1 MSRSRGQSCKG
12 ALRVVA
18 AFVLGGGCKVNI
30 YRQVHHA
37 PAGGQE
43 GKLASEDSQTNTW
56 GHPQNKQQSF
66 TSRSSRE
73 LSAAA
78 TGSSSSSRSTGPDRG
93 RFWRSQA
100 AQTRL
105 VAAAG
110 RPPSPSAG
118 HITHRHI
125 HRHIRRDAGH
135 LRGVAGAASRA
146 EGGSREHLGVQGATD
161 ADRRRRFRGLASA
174 GALWAPRHSYR
185 TRTRSSQRRGDAAAA
200 AAAVAAI
207 SVQSQSQF
215 QLLQL

>member
-1 MSRSRGQSCKG
+1 MSGTRLPSTRLYQ
-12 ALRVVA
+12 LR
-18 AFVLGGGCKVNI
+18 
-30 YRQVHHA
+30 
-37 PAGGQE
+37 
-43 GKLASEDSQTNTW
+43 
-56 GHPQNKQQSF
+56 GHPEQQSF

-73 LSAAA
+73 VSAAA

-125 HRHIRRDAGH
+125 HRHIHRDAGH

-146 EGGSREHLGVQGATD
+146 EGGSRAHLGVQGAAD
-161 ADRRRRFRGLASA
+161 VDRRRRFGGLASA

-185 TRTRSSQRRGDAAAA
+185 TRTRSSQRRVDAAAA

>member
-1 MSRSRGQSCKG
+1 MSGTRLPSTRLYQ
-12 ALRVVA
+12 LR
-18 AFVLGGGCKVNI
+18 
-30 YRQVHHA
+30 
-37 PAGGQE
+37 
-43 GKLASEDSQTNTW
+43 
-56 GHPQNKQQSF
+56 GHPEQQSF

-73 LSAAA
+73 VSAAA

-125 HRHIRRDAGH
+125 HRHIHRAGH

-146 EGGSREHLGVQGATD
+146 EGDSREHLGVQGAAD

-174 GALWAPRHSYR
+174 GALWAPGIH
-185 TRTRSSQRRGDAAAA
+185 TVPGHVHLQRRVDVATAAAV
-200 AAAVAAI
+200 VAAI
-207 SVQSQSQF
+207 SVQSQPQF